1 MFLIDANV
9 LITAKN
15 TYYPLE
21 HIPQFWDW
29 LVLKGNDGE
38 IKMPREIF
46 DEVANYS
53 DDLAAWIKEEET
65 KEALLL
71 EEDADPTL
79 VQQALRM
86 GYQSDDVAFTDS
98 ELIKVGRDAFLVGY
112 GLVDN
117 SRTIVTKEVTKRT
130 KRLGATR
137 LPDACVDSG
146 VNCCD
151 DFTMYRSLDFNL
163 R

>member
-21 HIPQFWDW
+21 HIPQFWTW
-29 LVLKGNDGE
+29 LIHQGE
-38 IKMPREIF
+38 ANTIKMPREIY
-46 DEVANYS
+46 DEVSGGS
-53 DDLAAWIKEEET
+53 DDLAEWIKCEDA
-65 KEALLL
+65 KNALLL
-71 EEDADPTL
+71 DEDADLAL
-79 VQQALRM
+79 VQQALRD
-86 GYQSDDVAFTDS
+86 GYQSDDAKFTDS

-112 GLVDN
+112 GLVDD
-117 SRTIVTKEVTKRT
+117 SRTVVTKEVSKRT

-137 LPDACVDSG
+137 LPDACDDCSVRW
-146 VNCCD
+146 CD